1 MRELAAIREAIVE
14 RVTDCDDA
22 LLLGRIE
29 SMLDEA
35 EEGKALLELD
45 DAVIEE
51 VLRRLLDD

>member
-29 SMLDEA
+29 RMLDEA
-35 EEGKALLELD
+35 QEGEALIELD
-45 DAVIEE
+45 DAAIEE
-51 VLRRLLDD
+51 VLRGLLDD